1 MIIHCAQKFKSE
13 VAQQKQKEWRLRAN
27 TPPNYANGEINITTR
42 NGKHPFTRTVKQNSC
57 GDVFHICRSL
67 LCICGI
73 EQRKSAKW
81 FAQKK

>member
-13 VAQQKQKEWRLRAN
+13 VAQQKQKDGGYEQ
-27 TPPNYANGEINITTR
+27 TPPPNYANGEINITTR

-67 LCICGI
+67 LRICGI
-73 EQRKSAKW
+73 EQQTTHLNR
-81 FAQKK
+81 F